1 MLKIK
6 KKDKVLILT
15 GKHKNKIGIVS
26 KIIKTSDNEKKKNL
40 VIIEGLNLVKKHVK
54 TNPNKEN
61 SGGIISKESPIDIS
75 NIAILNESKNKK
87 DKIKFKIENKK
98 KLRILKSNEEI
109 LK

>member
-1 MLKIK
+1 MLKFK

-26 KIIKTSDNEKKKNL
+26 NIIKKNDGKKKKIL
-40 VIIEGLNLVKKHVK
+40 VIIDGLNLVKKHVK
-54 TNPNKEN
+54 NNPNKEN
-61 SGGIISKESPIDIS
+61 SGGIITKEAPIDIS

-87 DKIKFKIENKK
+87 DKIKFKIENKT
-98 KLRILKSNEEI
+98 KLRLLKSNDEV